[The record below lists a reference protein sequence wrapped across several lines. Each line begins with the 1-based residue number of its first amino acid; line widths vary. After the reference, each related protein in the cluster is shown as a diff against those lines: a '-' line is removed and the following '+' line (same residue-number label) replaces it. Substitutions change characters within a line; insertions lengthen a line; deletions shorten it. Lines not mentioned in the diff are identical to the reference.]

1 MQLCGFTAREA
12 TWKSA
17 TTSSLATFDDVID
30 KYRVKSLEQPPFS
43 FPSHPFELM
52 SMVSCT

>member
-17 TTSSLATFDDVID
+17 TSLATFDDVID